1 MGVLVRDRNGPNL
14 SRGERVDTVPS
25 FTGQG
30 IGSPIPYYD
39 GTGRSSLAELPKL
52 VANPRA
58 TLPFGGDTLRFYLEG
73 YGLPPGTR
81 LAVSAV
87 DGRGAPVWQ
96 DTVALSGGDLSHTT
110 VALAP
115 GRIPLGRAD
124 LVVAAVAGGGSLK
137 AETPFVVSLSDQW
150 IITNFDQ
157 MLSLLRYF
165 DRQDLVAKL
174 RSAPPDQRPGLWR
187 DFWKTTDPVPMTPEN
202 EALDEYFRRV
212 QIANQRFQES
222 ADPGWLT
229 DRGEVFIT
237 LGEPDEVVDLRG
249 DVSRD
254 AMTIRWNYIQLRV
267 SLLFRDESG
276 FGRFRLTP
284 SSRSEYQRVLARVR
298 RMQ

>member
-1 MGVLVRDRNGPNL
+1 M
-14 SRGERVDTVPS
+14 
-25 FTGQG
+25 
-30 IGSPIPYYD
+30 
-39 GTGRSSLAELPKL
+39 
-52 VANPRA
+52 
-58 TLPFGGDTLRFYLEG
+58 
-73 YGLPPGTR
+73 
-81 LAVSAV
+81 
-87 DGRGAPVWQ
+87 
-96 DTVALSGGDLSHTT
+96 
-110 VALAP
+110 
-115 GRIPLGRAD
+115 
-124 LVVAAVAGGGSLK
+124 GGSAPLK
-137 AETPFVVSLSDQW
+137 SETPFVVSLSDQW

-165 DRQDLVAKL
+165 PRQDLVAKL
-174 RSAPPDQRPGLWR
+174 RSATADQRSEVWR
-187 DFWKTTDPVPMTPEN
+187 EFWKTTDPVPMTPEN

-229 DRGEVFIT
+229 DRGEVFIS
-237 LGEPDEVVDLRG
+237 LGEPDEIIDLRG

-284 SSRSEYQRVLARVR
+284 SSRSEFQRVLARVR